1 MLTKKLILFRL
12 ILRGYLVPAGRKSI
26 LPDNADLIAI
36 MHLTQSEELIL
47 NGEQGYVLQKAM
59 EILAA
64 LGDIYDADRLIPV
77 KSTQIAGV
85 SYKNIGEA
93 GLEWIS
99 SLSGTVKVPSILNP
113 AGLDRVRWRELSIS
127 EEFAAKQEEV
137 IRAYE
142 SLGILPWCT
151 CTPYEIRA
159 DLAMPG
165 DHLAWSESSA
175 VAYANSVIGARTN
188 REGGPSAL
196 AAALIGKTPNYGYH
210 LDEKRL
216 PSIAIRVE
224 GRLIGADY
232 GALGYIA
239 GAIVG
244 SGVPIFSLESVPT
257 NDERKA
263 LGAAMAA
270 SGAVALHYIEGMAPL
285 PPTLPRPHP
294 DQDTRDIVERITIE
308 RAEIEEVYRHQCDPD
323 LIAIGCPHCSTVEL
337 ARLRDLL
344 AGKTVT
350 KEFWIFT
357 SGIIRDRHPDLV
369 AGIESSG
376 AKVICDTCMVV
387 SPLCERFRCM
397 MVSSGKALAYVPQ
410 MCGSDAV
417 LGSIEDCVRSAV
429 AP

>member
-1 MLTKKLILFRL
+1 
-12 ILRGYLVPAGRKSI
+12 
-26 LPDNADLIAI
+26 
-36 MHLTQSEELIL
+36 MHLTPSEERIL

-99 SLSGTVKVPSILNP
+99 GLSGKVKVPSVLNP
-113 AGLDRVRWRELSIS
+113 AGLDRVRWKELSIS
-127 EEFAAKQEEV
+127 EEFAAKQDEV

-151 CTPYEIRA
+151 CTPYEIRT

-210 LDEKRL
+210 LDRNRL
-216 PSIAIRVE
+216 PSIAIHVE
-224 GRLIGADY
+224 GRLSGADY

-239 GAIVG
+239 GAIAG

-270 SGAVALHYIEGMAPL
+270 SGAVALHYIAGTAPL
-285 PPTLPRPHP
+285 PPTLPRPHL

-308 RAEIEEVYRHQCDPD
+308 HAEIEEVYQTHQCDPD
-323 LIAIGCPHCSTVEL
+323 LIAIGCPHCSAAVL

-357 SGIIRDRHPDLV
+357 SGIMRDRHPDLV